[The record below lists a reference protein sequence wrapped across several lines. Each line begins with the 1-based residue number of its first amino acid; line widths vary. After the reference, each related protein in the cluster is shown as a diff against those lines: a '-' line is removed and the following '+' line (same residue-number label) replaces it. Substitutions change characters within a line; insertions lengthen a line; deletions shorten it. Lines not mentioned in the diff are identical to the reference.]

1 MNAHR
6 PAGRS
11 GRLYVIG
18 AGMAGLAA
26 AVQGVRQGRAVTVME
41 ATGHGGGRCRSFA
54 DATLGRVIDNG
65 SHLILSGNRNIFTF
79 LERIGAPDG
88 IRPMGGG
95 GFPFLDLASR
105 RVWCLHPTGGR
116 IPWWLL
122 SAKRRVPDSS
132 LGDYLAL
139 WRLARAGPEA
149 SLADC
154 LDPARAIFERLWA
167 PLSLAI
173 LNCEPETASAA
184 LFWRVLDETL
194 FKGSGACRPQWAPQ
208 GLSSALV
215 DPALDFLGRSGAEV
229 LFAHR
234 LSALAM
240 AGDRITRLEF
250 GGRGVALDEAEDV
263 ILALPPGPAAAL
275 LGDALPDLRTRAIV
289 NVHFRLDDAFSL
301 PGGSGFLGL
310 IGGTS
315 QWMFQ
320 RGDMLSVTISAADA
334 LARRPAAGIA
344 AEIWAEAARALGLA
358 GGPPPPYRVIK
369 ERSATIAQT
378 PAQVAR
384 RPGAKTRWRN
394 LFVAGDWTDTGLP
407 ATIEGAIASGFR
419 AAILADSGEDQG

>member
-184 LFWRVLDETL
+184 L
-194 FKGSGACRPQWAPQ
+194 SGGCWTKPCSR
-208 GLSSALV
+208 
-215 DPALDFLGRSGAEV
+215 
-229 LFAHR
+229 
-234 LSALAM
+234 
-240 AGDRITRLEF
+240 
-250 GGRGVALDEAEDV
+250 EA
-263 ILALPPGPAAAL
+263 GPAAPN
-275 LGDALPDLRTRAIV
+275 GRRKDFPRRWSI
-289 NVHFRLDDAFSL
+289 RLSTF
-301 PGGSGFLGL
+301 
-310 IGGTS
+310 
-315 QWMFQ
+315 
-320 RGDMLSVTISAADA
+320 SAA
-334 LARRPAAGIA
+334 R
-344 AEIWAEAARALGLA
+344 
-358 GGPPPPYRVIK
+358 GPRCFSPT
-369 ERSATIAQT
+369 A
-378 PAQVAR
+378 
-384 RPGAKTRWRN
+384 
-394 LFVAGDWTDTGLP
+394 
-407 ATIEGAIASGFR
+407 
-419 AAILADSGEDQG
+419 